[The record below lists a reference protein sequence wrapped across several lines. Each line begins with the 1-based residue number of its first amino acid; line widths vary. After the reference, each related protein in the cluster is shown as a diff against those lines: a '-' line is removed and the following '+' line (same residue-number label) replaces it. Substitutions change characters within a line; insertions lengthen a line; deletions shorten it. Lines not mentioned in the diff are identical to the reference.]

1 VKPPQAAHLPKA
13 APSLPQPKAFG
24 KSAAPA
30 HQYWR
35 EWAKQPDKLGT
46 VAPTALIVTR
56 QILQDD
62 KD

>member
-13 APSLPQPKAFG
+13 APFLPHTRAFA

-35 EWAKQPDKLGT
+35 EWAKQPDKLGM
-46 VAPTALIVTR
+46 VAPTALIVSR
-56 QILQDD
+56 QILLDD